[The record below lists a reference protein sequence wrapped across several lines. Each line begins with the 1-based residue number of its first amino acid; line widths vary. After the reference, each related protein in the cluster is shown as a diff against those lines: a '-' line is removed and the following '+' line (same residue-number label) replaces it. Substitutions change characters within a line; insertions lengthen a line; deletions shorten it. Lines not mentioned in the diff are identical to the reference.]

1 MPTPIEWCDETI
13 NPLGWG
19 CYGPGGTP
27 ERPQPCSY
35 CYARRIAARNLRPC
49 PLCREFTP
57 HWHSEQL
64 DKPHHWK
71 KPRRIFVQSM
81 GDLMHPCTPEFQIH
95 LVQCMIRALPRHT
108 FMLLT
113 KNTGRYQEFNPWPAN
128 AWLGATITNQED
140 TARLDD
146 LMLAD
151 ATVLFVSHEPLLGA
165 INMTPWLPKRLDD
178 GTLLFSYRLGIQR
191 FIKWGILGAMTGRGA
206 VKVDPAWVVNLEA
219 QYQAAG
225 VPVFEKDS
233 LLPLCGPGA
242 QLLRNW
248 PTP

>member
-1 MPTPIEWCDETI
+1 MPTKIDWADEVI
-13 NPLGWG
+13 NPQGWG

-95 LVQCMIRALPRHT
+95 LVQRMAIALPRHT
-108 FMLLT
+108 FILLT
-113 KNTGRYQEFNPWPAN
+113 KNTGRYEEFNPWPDN
-128 AWLGATITNQED
+128 CWVGGTITNQPD
-140 TARLDD
+140 
-146 LMLAD
+146 AD
-151 ATVLFVSHEPLLGA
+151 ARVDGLLRADAKIRFVSHEPLLGA
-165 INMTPWLPKRLDD
+165 IKMYRWSWLMRDKDNRL
-178 GTLLFSYRLGIQR
+178 YINWA
-191 FIKWGILGAMTGRGA
+191 IIGAMTGRGA
-206 VKVDPAWVVNLEA
+206 VKVEPAWVVNLEA

-233 LLPLCGPGA
+233 LLPLCAPGA
-242 QLLRNW
+242 LLLRNW
-248 PTP
+248 PT